1 MLLEILG
8 QSVDKEFACGFDI
21 K

>member
-1 MLLEILG
+1 MLQEILG